1 MKETNYISV
10 EKAIRITTILT
21 VLIAGF
27 EISNAL
33 RYYQPG
39 MNLLD
44 IASYVFA
51 NPWIY
56 GFTFIF
62 MNLVMLPGA
71 LALYKSNGISLKD
84 EIFDRKTLGGDIL
97 WGVILM
103 VIAALAD
110 LAFVLVSY
118 GQTELAFVDNI
129 RKTPGL
135 VILYFISLVLVSGI
149 CKEIYFRGFA
159 KNFCSS
165 VFGENVA
172 FLLFNML
179 FGLLDWYNMGY
190 SFVLGLVCIWGYK
203 KRKHLI
209 VPMIVHGGVNLIGII
224 YGLIMQS
231 M

>member
-1 MKETNYISV
+1 MKETNYKNAG
-10 EKAIRITTILT
+10 KAIKITTTLT

-27 EISNAL
+27 EMINAL

-51 NPWIY
+51 NPWIF

-62 MNLVMLPGA
+62 ANLVMLPGA
-71 LALYKSNGISLKD
+71 LALYKSSDISLKD
-84 EIFDRKTLGGDIL
+84 EIYDRKTLRGDIL

-103 VIAALAD
+103 AIAALAD
-110 LAFVLVSY
+110 LAFLLVSF
-118 GQTELAFVDNI
+118 GQTDMAFVDDG
-129 RKTPGL
+129 KMSPGL
-135 VILYFISLVLVSGI
+135 VVLYFISLVLVSGI

-159 KNFCSS
+159 KHFCSS
-165 VFGENVA
+165 VFGETGA
-172 FLLFNML
+172 LLLFNML

-190 SFVLGLVCIWGYK
+190 SFVLGLFCILGYR

-209 VPMIVHGGVNLIGII
+209 VPMIIHGGVNLTGII
-224 YGLIMQS
+224 YRLIMQA

>member
-1 MKETNYISV
+1 
-10 EKAIRITTILT
+10 
-21 VLIAGF
+21 
-27 EISNAL
+27 
-33 RYYQPG
+33 

-44 IASYVFA
+44 IVSYVFA

-62 MNLVMLPGA
+62 VNLVMLPGA
-71 LALYKSNGISLKD
+71 LALYKSNDISLKD
-84 EIFDRKTLGGDIL
+84 EIYDRKTLGGDIL

-110 LAFVLVSY
+110 LAFVLVSR
-118 GQTELAFVDNI
+118 GQTKLAFVDNI

-190 SFVLGLVCIWGYK
+190 SFVLGLVCIWGYRR
-203 KRKHLI
+203 RKHLI

-224 YGLIMQS
+224 YGLITQS

>member
-1 MKETNYISV
+1 
-10 EKAIRITTILT
+10 
-21 VLIAGF
+21 
-27 EISNAL
+27 
-33 RYYQPG
+33 
-39 MNLLD
+39 
-44 IASYVFA
+44 
-51 NPWIY
+51 
-56 GFTFIF
+56 
-62 MNLVMLPGA
+62 
-71 LALYKSNGISLKD
+71 
-84 EIFDRKTLGGDIL
+84 
-97 WGVILM
+97 M

>member
-1 MKETNYISV
+1 MKETNYISA

-62 MNLVMLPGA
+62 VNLVMLPGA
-71 LALYKSNGISLKD
+71 LALYKSNDISLKD
-84 EIFDRKTLGGDIL
+84 EIYDRKTLGGDIL

-110 LAFVLVSY
+110 LAFVLVSR
-118 GQTELAFVDNI
+118 GQTKLAFVDTI

-190 SFVLGLVCIWGYK
+190 SFVLGLVCIWGYRR
-203 KRKHLI
+203 RKHLI

-224 YGLIMQS
+224 YGLITQS